1 MIRLFANTPS
11 KRSDSSTK
19 SLSDL
24 APTLKAGTIE
34 YRPEIQTP
42 QVFVVV
48 NGKNIKMDITSR
60 QRADS
65 LPTVPHTTG
74 ELQILL
80 EYEVAQ
86 DSLAG
91 FHDFR
96 WIFPDITSVTVGLFD
111 FSCLTNANLA
121 PHGNAANE
129 WSICTSCPIQGR
141 VVVQPLSL
149 KTTVCSS
156 EFLGSWET
164 LSTALNEDPI
174 IQTVI
179 ETASGK
185 KDPKPASSFSQPFS
199 SFSTPDF
206 MKPTQP
212 SVWKAPLSASPP
224 IARQCLVLQTVP
236 PRCLLPPRLRQS
248 FSSQIPTPHPVAD
261 FWSCTDLVCLQP
273 DLRPSA
279 NIPLQKELSRSKL
292 CWLLRWHLS
301 DMSVW
306 HAPIIQ
312 ARMHSTFR
320 GSYPFILHDDFMNEY
335 GVLNV
340 RLKEAW
346 YLPMTEITT
355 LSSEFLI
362 EGILVN
368 SLLLCGASFQN
379 NLAELMPKDSDGV
392 AYYTADAIGICRV
405 CVSGNS
411 PLPPMPIQL
420 TQ

>member
-1 MIRLFANTPS
+1 
-11 KRSDSSTK
+11 
-19 SLSDL
+19 
-24 APTLKAGTIE
+24 
-34 YRPEIQTP
+34 
-42 QVFVVV
+42 
-48 NGKNIKMDITSR
+48 MDITSR

-212 SVWKAPLSASPP
+212 SVADTNDMIIHISNPLPGVEGPTLCVPTDRSTVSGPP
-224 IARQCLVLQTVP
+224 NRP
-236 PRCLLPPRLRQS
+236 SSLPSSPRLRQS

-279 NIPLQKELSRSKL
+279 NIPLQKN
-292 CWLLRWHLS
+292 
-301 DMSVW
+301 SV
-306 HAPIIQ
+306 APNYVGSFVGTCQ
-312 ARMHSTFR
+312 TCP

-379 NLAELMPKDSDGV
+379 NLAELMPKDSDGSLRV
-392 AYYTADAIGICRV
+392 RKLSSPTNANPADTVNQLSIRHSFAKRDNGTADRRYCDHRQPPT
-405 CVSGNS
+405 S
-411 PLPPMPIQL
+411 PCPTVALQVNQTEHYPEDEVL
-420 TQ
+420 HSHTHFSF